1 MDKRHSQA
9 DVDAWHQHGAVLLH
23 RLFTPEE
30 VAEVLPDFFALYG
43 APLEAARNNTAQN
56 LKSGDAVGLFTPEQF
71 LHFDDM
77 PFKASRAIN
86 LIGLHP
92 ALMAFAQDAL
102 GTSDIR
108 LYQSHTWA
116 KFTGETD
123 YDQTFHCDFKNH
135 TLTVPADDHRLQ
147 TVNFMIY
154 FTDVTDAH
162 GAIHYVRHG
171 DSDPITGRDR
181 TAFPTEK
188 HQQALRLVERS
199 GAAPAGSVFAYGID
213 VFHRGTNLTAPGGY
227 RFTLT
232 ASYHA
237 AGNDMIGWSA
247 WPFWFRKPW
256 HHIIDNAT
264 PEQLACLGIPR
275 PGDAFWTQRTIAR
288 TRERWPGWHA
298 EPYVDA
304 LRKR

>member
-1 MDKRHSQA
+1 M
-9 DVDAWHQHGAVLLH
+9 LLQSF
-23 RLFTPEE
+23 LTAGE
-30 VAEVLPDFFALYG
+30 VAAVVDDFHLLYG
-43 APLEAARNNTAQN
+43 EHLESARGLAARN
-56 LKSGDAVGLFTPEQF
+56 LKAGNSIGQFTREQF

-77 PFKASRAIN
+77 PFNASPAIN

-92 ALMAFAQDAL
+92 ALIAFARDAL
-102 GTSDIR
+102 AADDVR

-123 YDQTFHCDFKNH
+123 YDQEFHCDFKNH
-135 TLTVPADDHRLQ
+135 TLTVPSDEFALQ

-154 FTDVTDAH
+154 FTDVSDAH
-162 GAIHYVRHG
+162 GAIHYVPHTE
-171 DSDPITGRDR
+171 SDPITGRDR
-181 TAFPTEK
+181 TMFPNDQQ
-188 HQQALRLVERS
+188 QQALRAVERS

-232 ASYHA
+232 ASFHA

-256 HHIIDNAT
+256 HHIIDHAT
-264 PEQLACLGIPR
+264 PEQLACLGIPK
-275 PGDAFWTQRTIAR
+275 PGHRFWTERTISR
-288 TRERWPGWHA
+288 TRERWPGWDFA
-298 EPYVDA
+298 PYLAA
-304 LRKR
+304 LNPQR